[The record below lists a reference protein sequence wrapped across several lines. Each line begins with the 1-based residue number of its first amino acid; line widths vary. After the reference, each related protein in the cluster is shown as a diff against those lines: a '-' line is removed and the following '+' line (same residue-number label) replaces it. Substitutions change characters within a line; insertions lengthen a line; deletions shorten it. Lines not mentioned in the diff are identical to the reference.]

1 MALSAPLLTRKRVIK
16 VALEGAGTKG
26 TKVAGTQAILV
37 FDLDIK
43 PTAPFSERKGTGLY
57 RGHAETGVLEERS
70 GTCTF
75 SAELRGTAG
84 AMEAGLAIL
93 LQACGL
99 DQTLEVYQVHSV
111 PANDL
116 TLSIDVWEDGVKKG
130 LAGASGNVTFEGTAG
145 KRMMCNFEFSG
156 IWQATIDEALPA
168 YAPSTD
174 PPIRVQGGTFTLGGE
189 SIKINSF
196 SLNMGCNVV
205 MRADADGVGGIAH
218 YHITDYDTV
227 LSIDPEADKV
237 AGYDFNGI
245 WLAGT
250 EAAVSLLLTDGTTN
264 ITIAIAKFQIREV
277 PGGDRDGVLT
287 YELVGQCNHDSG
299 NDSVVI
305 TAAAV

>member
-1 MALSAPLLTRKRVIK
+1 MATPGQLLSRKREIK
-16 VALEGAGTKG
+16 VKIETTKG
-26 TKVAGTQAILV
+26 TKVAGDQAILV
-37 FDLDIK
+37 FDLVIN

-57 RGHAETGVLEERS
+57 RGHKETGILEERS

-84 AMEAGLAIL
+84 AFEAGIAIL

-99 DQTLEVYQVHSV
+99 KKTLEVCQVHSV
-111 PANDL
+111 PAEDK
-116 TLSIDVWEDGVKKG
+116 TISIDVWEDGVKKG
-130 LAGASGNVTFEGTAG
+130 LAGASGNVTFEGVAG

-156 IWQATIDEALPA
+156 IWQAVVAEALPA
-168 YAPSTD
+168 YAPSSD
-174 PPIRVQGGTFTLGGE
+174 PPMRAQGGTFTLGGE

-196 SLNMGCNVV
+196 SLNMGCQVV
-205 MRADADGVGGIAH
+205 MRGDFDGVGGIAH

-227 LSIDPEADKV
+227 LSIDPEADLV
-237 AGYDFNGI
+237 ANYDFNGL

-250 EAAVSLLLTDGTTN
+250 EVAVSLLLTDGTTN
-264 ITIAIAKFQIREV
+264 ITIALAKVQCREI

-305 TAAAV
+305 TAAAA